1 MPQKKGAAIG
11 SDSSKLVTA
20 CESILIDR
28 PFRLQRLRQV
38 RENFSMYYTERDSKF
53 DREADSKRPESTIE
67 TRSVY
72 LLVNFGGPRS
82 AEEIEPFLKE
92 LLRDRDVIRTK
103 FPTWLHNW
111 LFGRIARKRA
121 LKIRLDYERIGFS
134 PIYGDTE
141 AIKRILETMLGS
153 TVLTFHRYLPA
164 THRDSLLNLEK
175 CKNPIRVVPLFP
187 QFCYGT
193 TGSIARFFSNHLSK
207 AAQSRLQWIKS
218 YGDHPEFI
226 SAWQKKIARFLEE
239 NTLEAKETILLF
251 SAHGVPRS
259 FIEEGDPYEEEC
271 QRSFSAI
278 LKGFPDTLGRLSYQS
293 KFGRGEWLRP
303 YTDEAC
309 QEILSWHEGR
319 KAVVFVPLTFTS
331 DHIETLFEIEELY
344 LPIIRSRELKAYR
357 CPALNFEPEWIFA
370 LETIAKR
377 STLHPNQ
384 ALIR

>member
-1 MPQKKGAAIG
+1 M
-11 SDSSKLVTA
+11 
-20 CESILIDR
+20 C
-28 PFRLQRLRQV
+28 
-38 RENFSMYYTERDSKF
+38 YTDPDSKF
-53 DREADSKRPESTIE
+53 SQAADAKRPKSTIE
-67 TRSVY
+67 NGSAY
-72 LLVNFGGPRS
+72 LLVNFGGPRN

-141 AIKRILETMLGS
+141 TIKRILETRLGN

-164 THRDSLLNLEK
+164 THKESLLSLET

-193 TGSIARFFSNHLSK
+193 TGSIARFFSKHLSN
-207 AAQSRLQWIKS
+207 AALSKLQWVKS

-226 SAWQKKIARFLEE
+226 SAWQRRISRFLEE
-239 NTLEAKETILLF
+239 NNLAEKEIVLLF

-271 QRSFSAI
+271 QKSFSAI
-278 LKGFPDTLGRLSYQS
+278 LKGFPDALGRLSYQS

-303 YTDEAC
+303 YTDETC
-309 QEILSWHEGR
+309 NEILGWHEGR

-357 CPALNFEPEWIFA
+357 CPALNFEPEWLSA
-370 LETIAKR
+370 LGTIATL
-377 STLHPNQ
+377 SNLHPNQ